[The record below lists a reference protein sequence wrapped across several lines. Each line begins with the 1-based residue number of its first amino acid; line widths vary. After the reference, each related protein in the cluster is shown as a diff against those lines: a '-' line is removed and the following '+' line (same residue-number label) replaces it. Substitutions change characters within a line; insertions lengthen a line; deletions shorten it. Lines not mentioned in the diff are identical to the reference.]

1 VARIIRD
8 CVKTAEDAKKWDR
21 PSFVGSAASL
31 IQGMNA
37 QCEALMRQVSS
48 LQAELQEQAERQQ
61 QQQQQHKHGLG
72 DYDDLL
78 MGGDDAKRRRLMNG
92 NSSGSSLFPPPN
104 HGRGSDDG
112 DSCLSNNTTTVAAT
126 NTPADRLVFAE
137 RTVMDRVASFLEPL
151 SVVRCMRVSK
161 AWHDWGV
168 FSNEPL
174 WQNLAVERFGY
185 FNVRQWRGLLEE
197 ATGVSTKTLY
207 QKMDAANVMPH
218 FRHDGMLRL
227 GEARL
232 PGTVSAWTFLVERS
246 NGETMRSVRRPPVGG
261 ANRSCGGSSSG
272 QYTSSPVVQLWTV
285 IQNTGVPDEAVVLRE
300 QTQTVDASTR
310 RRGEELKEID
320 WDERFCKRI
329 LNLDGS
335 VHQPSKGSTT
345 TTGGFGGSKELCRL
359 KLFDAVI
366 LESNIH
372 ALGCSTTSKFVQRS
386 NYTKVL
392 VQIRHGTTVPLVIPF
407 PRDASHLPF

>member
-1 VARIIRD
+1 
-8 CVKTAEDAKKWDR
+8 
-21 PSFVGSAASL
+21 
-31 IQGMNA
+31 
-37 QCEALMRQVSS
+37 
-48 LQAELQEQAERQQ
+48 
-61 QQQQQHKHGLG
+61 
-72 DYDDLL
+72 
-78 MGGDDAKRRRLMNG
+78 
-92 NSSGSSLFPPPN
+92 
-104 HGRGSDDG
+104 
-112 DSCLSNNTTTVAAT
+112 
-126 NTPADRLVFAE
+126 
-137 RTVMDRVASFLEPL
+137 MDRVASFLEPL

-185 FNVRQWRGLLEE
+185 FNVRQWRGLVEE
-197 ATGVSTKTLY
+197 HHHVNNNDAVAASVSTKTLY
-207 QKMDAANVMPH
+207 QKMDASNVMPH

-246 NGETMRSVRRPPVGG
+246 NGETMRSVRRQPGG
-261 ANRSCGGSSSG
+261 GGGCASDRSSASSSIS

-285 IQNTGVPDEAVVLRE
+285 IQNTGIPDEAVVLRE

-310 RRGEELKEID
+310 RRGEELREID

-335 VHQPSKGSTT
+335 VHKPSKAATT
-345 TTGGFGGSKELCRL
+345 SGGFGGSRELCRL

-392 VQIRHGTTVPLVIPF
+392 VQIRHGTTVPLVIAF